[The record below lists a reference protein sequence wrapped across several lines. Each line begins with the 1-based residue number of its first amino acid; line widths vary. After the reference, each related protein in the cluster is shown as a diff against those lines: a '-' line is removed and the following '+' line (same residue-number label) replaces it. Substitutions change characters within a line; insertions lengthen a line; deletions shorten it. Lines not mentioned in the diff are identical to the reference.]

1 MVDEHYQIDG
11 DHLPR
16 ELSQTGGA
24 EEALT
29 ALRELAEGAAEKM
42 EEILKSSEIQDSV
55 KVAVIMMVLDRVYGK
70 PEEML
75 KLADHTRS
83 EAEAAERLHSAAAK
97 LKLRILGSEESRC
110 F

>member
-1 MVDEHYQIDG
+1 MAGEHYQIDG

-29 ALRELAEGAAEKM
+29 ALRGLAEDAAEKM
-42 EEILKSSEIQDSV
+42 EEILKSSEIQDHV

-75 KLADHTRS
+75 KVANHTRS
-83 EAEAAERLHSAAAK
+83 AAEAAERLHSAAER
-97 LKLRILGSEESRC
+97 LQIRT
-110 F
+110 